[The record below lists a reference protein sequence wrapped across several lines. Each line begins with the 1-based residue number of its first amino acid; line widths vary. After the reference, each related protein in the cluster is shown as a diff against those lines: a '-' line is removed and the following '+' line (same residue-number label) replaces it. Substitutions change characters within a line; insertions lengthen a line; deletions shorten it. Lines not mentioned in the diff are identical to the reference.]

1 MFKKEEL
8 EALTVDELKAK
19 CKELGLEGY
28 SKLTKDE
35 LVSKLLEVE
44 SKDDIQ
50 EPQGQ
55 NEKEEL
61 EENEKEEL
69 EEDEPVS
76 LNALRCCKTVTKGD
90 VLGKFEI
97 SKADFEKDEKI
108 HRFIEIGF
116 IEKI

>member
-35 LVSKLLEVE
+35 LVSKLLE
-44 SKDDIQ
+44 Q
-50 EPQGQ
+50 EPQSQ
-55 NEKEEL
+55 DK
-61 EENEKEEL
+61 KEEL
-69 EEDEPVS
+69 EEDELVS
-76 LNALRCCKTVTKGD
+76 LNAIRYCKTETKGE

-97 SKADFEKDEKI
+97 SKADFEKDAKI
-108 HRFIEIGF
+108 QRFIEIGF

>member
-19 CKELGLEGY
+19 CKELSLEGY

-35 LVSKLLEVE
+35 LVSKLLE
-44 SKDDIQ
+44 Q
-50 EPQGQ
+50 EPQSQ
-55 NEKEEL
+55 DK
-61 EENEKEEL
+61 KEEL
-69 EEDEPVS
+69 EEDELVS
-76 LNALRCCKTVTKGD
+76 LNAIRYCKTETKGE

-97 SKADFEKDEKI
+97 SKADFEKDAKI
-108 HRFIEIGF
+108 QRFIEIGF

>member
-19 CKELGLEGY
+19 CKELSLEGY

-55 NEKEEL
+55 DK
-61 EENEKEEL
+61 KEEL
-69 EEDEPVS
+69 EEDELVS

-97 SKADFEKDEKI
+97 SKADFEKDAKI
-108 HRFIEIGF
+108 QRFIEIGF

>member
-35 LVSKLLEVE
+35 LVSKLLE
-44 SKDDIQ
+44 Q
-50 EPQGQ
+50 EPQSQ
-55 NEKEEL
+55 DK
-61 EENEKEEL
+61 KEEL
-69 EEDEPVS
+69 EEDELVS
-76 LNALRCCKTVTKGD
+76 LNAIRYCKTETKGD

-97 SKADFEKDEKI
+97 SKADFEKDAKI
-108 HRFIEIGF
+108 QRFIEIGF

>member
-19 CKELGLEGY
+19 CKELSLEGY

-44 SKDDIQ
+44 PKDDIQ
-50 EPQGQ
+50 DLQSQ
-55 NEKEEL
+55 DK
-61 EENEKEEL
+61 KEEL
-69 EEDEPVS
+69 EEDELVS
-76 LNALRCCKTVTKGD
+76 LNAIRYCNTMTKGE

-97 SKADFEKDEKI
+97 SKEDLAKDEKI
-108 HRFIEIGF
+108 KRFIEIGF
-116 IEKI
+116 IVEL

>member
-19 CKELGLEGY
+19 CKELSLEGY

-35 LVSKLLEVE
+35 LVSKLLEAE

-61 EENEKEEL
+61 EEDEL
-69 EEDEPVS
+69 VY

-97 SKADFEKDEKI
+97 SKADFEKDSKI
-108 HRFIEIGF
+108 QRFIEIGF

>member
-44 SKDDIQ
+44 SKGNKGDD
-50 EPQGQ
+50 ETE
-55 NEKEEL
+55 NKESKDNKEEL
-61 EENEKEEL
+61 EAL
-69 EEDEPVS
+69 IS

-97 SKADFEKDEKI
+97 SKADFEEDSKFQ
-108 HRFIEIGF
+108 RFIENGF

>member
-35 LVSKLLEVE
+35 LVKLLEVE
-44 SKDDIQ
+44 PKNDIQ
-50 EPQGQ
+50 DLQGQ
-55 NEKEEL
+55 DK
-61 EENEKEEL
+61 KEEL
-69 EEDEPVS
+69 EEDELVS
-76 LNALRCCKTVTKGD
+76 LNAIRYCNTMTKGE

-97 SKADFEKDEKI
+97 SKEDLAKDERIK
-108 HRFIEIGF
+108 RFIEIGF
-116 IEKI
+116 IVEL